1 MRRTF
6 CSVYCVQAK
15 KFLYLSPVRSQF
27 MYCSPVWRP
36 HFIKDILSI
45 ETVQR
50 RATKYILND
59 ISSDY
64 KSRLTNLNF
73 LPLMMQLEINDIIFF
88 IKNLKPSSSF
98 DIRSFVHF
106 CSNTTRSSTYLKL
119 KHASP
124 KLNCVR
130 HFYFNRLPRLWN
142 SLPCIDIDKSLPVIK
157 KDLHSLF
164 WENFIATF
172 NPVIPCTFH
181 YVCPCAKCV
190 LLPVTFNFLSHILS
204 LYSGFL
210 VFISIVSLLT
220 NHQYRPFLHILVIPY
235 CFYCEAQ

>member
-1 MRRTF
+1 
-6 CSVYCVQAK
+6 
-15 KFLYLSPVRSQF
+15 
-27 MYCSPVWRP
+27 
-36 HFIKDILSI
+36 
-45 ETVQR
+45 
-50 RATKYILND
+50 
-59 ISSDY
+59 
-64 KSRLTNLNF
+64 
-73 LPLMMQLEINDIIFF
+73 MQLEINDIIFF